1 MKTLLT
7 FCFSYLLFTSFAATK
22 TTVADGDWFNPAN
35 WSPSGVPLIEDTVLI
50 NHNITTNGVSVD
62 FGANWLIVNSNAS
75 LESSTIFGLHGNLR
89 SYGVIDIQTFA
100 IGDGDSTL
108 MYGTML
114 GDKLAPGNPV
124 NINYGTI
131 ESDSLIA
138 GEPFDNFGL
147 IDNSHLVSA
156 TELTN
161 HSQAAIVVAGTA
173 LFNSLALNESDATIE
188 VGDLL
193 LNGLTTNNGSIFCNN
208 FTLGSGASDGIGK
221 YCIALCLFNA
231 GTITGT
237 LDICDA
243 TPGMPCDMQ
252 LGTIAGTV
260 TFCSSSPCASNV
272 MVEEL
277 EIKLNLFPNPVDDL
291 LNIEVN
297 ESTIGTEYQIL
308 SAMGQLIYSGEFQ
321 SKQNLHNLSQITS
334 GVYFVKTQANNTHH
348 KFTKN

>member
-1 MKTLLT
+1 MKTILT
-7 FCFSYLLFTSFAATK
+7 LCFSCFLFTTFAATK

-35 WSPSGVPLIEDTVLI
+35 WSPSGVPFMEDTVLI
-50 NHNITTNGVSVD
+50 NHNITTNGVYVD

-114 GDKLAPGNPV
+114 GEKLVPGNPV
-124 NINYGTI
+124 NVNYGII

-138 GEPFDNFGL
+138 GDTFDNFGL
-147 IDNSHLVSA
+147 IDNSFFVSA

-161 HSQAAIVVAGTA
+161 HSQATM
-173 LFNSLALNESDATIE
+173 E

-193 LNGLTTNNGSIFCNN
+193 LNQLTTNNGSISCNN
-208 FTLGSGASDGIGK
+208 FTLGSGISDGVGN
-221 YCIALCLFNA
+221 YCIALCFINS

-243 TPGMPCDMQ
+243 TPGMPCDVQ

-277 EIKLNLFPNPVDDL
+277 EIKLNLFPNPVDDF

-321 SKQNLHNLSQITS
+321 SKQNVHHLTQITP
-334 GVYFVKTQANNTHH
+334 GVYFVKTPANNTHH
-348 KFTKN
+348 KFTKK